1 MSPGKIRRKIFE
13 IIQPNQGRSIASRV
27 FDVMITMLILLSV
40 VSVFAVTF
48 GLPRPVLRVL
58 YRFEQFA
65 SIVFSVEYLLRI
77 LTADLLYPG
86 KGFFAS
92 RVKYLFSG
100 MALIDLAAIL
110 PFWLPMFLPCSM
122 LALRALRLVRLLRI
136 LKLNRYFN
144 ALRALGDV
152 LVAKKSELIGSL
164 FFVVLL
170 MLVSSLLMFSVE
182 HEAQPNV
189 FRNAFSGLWW
199 AVATLTT
206 VGYGDIYP
214 VTTLGRI
221 LGAIIAFSG
230 IAALAIPTGI
240 ITAGLTERIA
250 RNTETAR
257 ELKRQHQKDI
267 EHDNELARQR
277 GRDDDHD
284 RILRE
289 HGEMLKAIVEKL
301 EKLSEANSEK
311 RSEK

>member
-1 MSPGKIRRKIFE
+1 MSSGNIRRKIFE
-13 IIQPNQGRSIASRV
+13 IIQPDRGQSLASRV

-48 GLPRPVLRVL
+48 GLPRPVLRAL

-92 RVKYLFSG
+92 RVKYLFSA

-144 ALRALGDV
+144 AIRTLGDV

-170 MLVSSLLMFSVE
+170 MLVSSLLMFTVE
-182 HEAQPNV
+182 HDAQPDV

-221 LGAIIAFSG
+221 LGACIAFSG

-257 ELKRQHQKDI
+257 ELQRQRHKDM
-267 EHDNELARQR
+267 EHDSELARQR

-301 EKLSEANSEK
+301 EKLSMANSEK
-311 RSEK
+311 QSEK